1 MPQHDFW
8 NEKWKEVTFEKI
20 SDSDIYQISNF
31 GRVRIY
37 KKTEDDWKILRSA
50 NVKGYRYF
58 TFKSNVNW
66 KYKITK
72 PLHRLVAELFCEKPG
87 PEYKFVIHLNFVK
100 DNNHYQN
107 LKWVTQ
113 KELTDHNK
121 KNPNVINS
129 RPKGRITN
137 SKLTETEVIRLKLK
151 LKRGKNK
158 LYKIA
163 KEFGITHTQLNRIRS
178 GENWGHIKVD

>member
-1 MPQHDFW
+1 MTTGAFW
-8 NEKWKEVTFEKI
+8 NEEWKLVKFSGINEEE
-20 SDSDIYQISNF
+20 IYQISNY
-31 GRVRIY
+31 GRIRIF
-37 KKTEDDWKILRSA
+37 KPSDNDWKILKSA

-58 TFKSNVNW
+58 TFKSNIDW
-66 KYKITK
+66 KHKISK
-72 PLHRLVAELFCEKPG
+72 PVHRLVAELFCEQ
-87 PEYKFVIHLNFVK
+87 ESEDHKFVIHLNFVK
-100 DNNHYQN
+100 DNNFFKN

-113 KELTDHNK
+113 EELTEHNLT
-121 KNPNVINS
+121 NPNVINS
-129 RPKGRITN
+129 RRKGVITN
-137 SKLTETEVIRLKLK
+137 AKLTETEVIRLKLK